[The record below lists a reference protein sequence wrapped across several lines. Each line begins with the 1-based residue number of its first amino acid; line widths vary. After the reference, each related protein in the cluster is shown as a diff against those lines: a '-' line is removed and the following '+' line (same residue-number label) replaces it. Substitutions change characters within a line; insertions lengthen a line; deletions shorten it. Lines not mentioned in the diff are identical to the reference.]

1 MLTKVFNGPK
11 VTYMQFNIKYMLLSA
26 AMLSYQQAYA
36 HNNTISVPAIS
47 IESPGNAGVSVHAH
61 LRVVNPPT
69 GQASFLTAANKVV
82 ANNISAP
89 YAGYGY
95 QTPASI
101 ACIYGL
107 VTETN
112 NCNPN
117 KTTIN
122 VAPHA
127 GVKAIAIVDAYHYP
141 YALKDLTTFSNQ
153 FGLPA
158 PNLNVVYASGSQPPT
173 NPNGWE
179 VEEALD
185 LQWAHAMAPTA
196 KIYLVEA
203 ASPQITSL
211 LQAIKTATSLVQAA
225 GGGVVSMSWG
235 SSEFSG
241 ETTYDTYFNNTNVIY
256 FASSGDSAGV
266 NWPCVSQNVI
276 CVGGTSLRLY
286 NTNTTSNSVG
296 DFDQEVAWADGGGGI
311 SAYAAKP
318 TYQKTAVSSGSFRG
332 VPDIALS
339 ADPNSGAWIYYT
351 PSNSGQGS
359 WGVVGGTSW
368 ASPMA
373 AGITAN
379 SGTTSASTA
388 VEAAKI
394 YASSFVT
401 EFTDTKAGWCGA
413 YYGLAA
419 ATGWDPCTGLGSY
432 YHY

>member
-1 MLTKVFNGPK
+1 MHT
-11 VTYMQFNIKYMLLSA
+11 NIKYILLSA
-26 AMLSYQQAYA
+26 AMLTYQQVYA
-36 HNNTISVPAIS
+36 HNNTITVPAVS
-47 IESPGNAGVSVHAH
+47 VESPGNAGVSVHAH
-61 LRVVNPPT
+61 LRIVSPPT

-82 ANNISAP
+82 ANNITAP

-127 GVKAIAIVDAYHYP
+127 GAVKAIAIVDAYHYP
-141 YALKDLTTFSNQ
+141 YALKDLTAFSNQ

-158 PNLNVVYASGSQPPT
+158 PNLQVVYASGAQPAT

-179 VEEALD
+179 VEAALD

-203 ASPQITSL
+203 ASSQIPSL
-211 LQAIKTATSLVQAA
+211 LQAVKTATSLVQAA

-235 SSEFSG
+235 SSEFAN
-241 ETTYDTYFNNTNVIY
+241 ETTYDTNFNNANVIY
-256 FASSGDSAGV
+256 FASSGDAAGV

-276 CVGGTSLRLY
+276 CVGGTSLRLFSN
-286 NTNTTSNSVG
+286 NTATNSLG
-296 DFDQEVAWADGGGGI
+296 DFDQEVAWDQGGGGV

-318 TYQKTAVSSGSFRG
+318 AYQKNAGISGNFRG

-339 ADPNSGAWIYYT
+339 ADPNSGGWIYYT
-351 PSNSGQGS
+351 PSNSGQGG
-359 WGVVGGTSW
+359 WYVVGGTSW

-373 AGITAN
+373 AGMTVN
-379 SGTTSASTA
+379 SGTTSTSTA
-388 VEAAKI
+388 AEAAKI
-394 YASSFVT
+394 YASSFATV
-401 EFTDTKAGWCGA
+401 FTDTKAGWCGP
-413 YYGLAA
+413 YYGLNA

-432 YHY
+432 YRY